1 MRKKLKLQEFR
12 ELGFIYRAVLS
23 QELDADQQIDLT
35 ERLFGEVLAPR
46 GLQMGGSLQ
55 DAFVAKRS
63 PGAASDKDLQAVRVW
78 FSRQPDIKCF
88 DVGPLSDAWYGD
100 PDEPVD
106 GTSADIVIT
115 MLEAKLDAARLYL
128 AGRRK

>member
-1 MRKKLKLQEFR
+1 MKKKLKLQEFR

-23 QELDADQQIDLT
+23 RELDADQQIDLT
-35 ERLFGEVLAPR
+35 ERLINEVLVPR

-63 PGAASDKDLQAVRVW
+63 PGSASEDDLQAVRDW
-78 FSRQPDIKCF
+78 FGRQPDIEWF
-88 DVGPLSDAWYGD
+88 DVGPLSDAWYGN

-106 GTSADIVIT
+106 GTPADIVIT
-115 MLEAKLDAARLYL
+115 KLEAKLDAARLYL
-128 AGRRK
+128 GRGK